1 MVDFYAPWCGPCQ
14 ALMPE
19 WKKMARVSDIQMFC
33 VLLCPVLWNQEMV
46 QLLELE
52 TYTKAYP

>member
-19 WKKMARVSDIQMFC
+19 WKKMARVSDIQAFFFSAVVSC
-33 VLLCPVLWNQEMV
+33 SVELLLSWGSVS
-46 QLLELE
+46 
-52 TYTKAYP
+52 

>member
-19 WKKMARVSDIQMFC
+19 WKKMARVSDIQ
-33 VLLCPVLWNQEMV
+33 VLLCFYVSFCGVTAVLNLCAEKV
-46 QLLELE
+46 
-52 TYTKAYP
+52 